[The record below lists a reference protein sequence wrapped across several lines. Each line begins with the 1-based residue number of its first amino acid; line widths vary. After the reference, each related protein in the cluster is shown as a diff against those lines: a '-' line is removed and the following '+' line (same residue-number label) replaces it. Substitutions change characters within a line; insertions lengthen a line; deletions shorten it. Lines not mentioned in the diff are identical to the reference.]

1 MDQLIE
7 HGRVRRAALGITVRN
22 ASANDAAYVGLPEI
36 RGVIVE
42 DFGTDASPAKRAGLE
57 PGDIIISIDG
67 KPVEYVAQLQQRI
80 AFRQPGEAV
89 KVEVARKGGVRKI
102 YDVKLQEL
110 PAPTLIA
117 DRTGGDADSTSDD
130 AAASVGKLGI
140 TVAPIGDDDRAQLQ
154 LQSTQRGVLVTNV
167 VPGGPSWNTL
177 TDGGQG
183 GPDLITEVE
192 GKPVR
197 SPADLRRAL
206 EGMKP
211 GDVVSLR
218 VYNTGAK
225 NRRVERIRL
234 GE

>member
-1 MDQLIE
+1 
-7 HGRVRRAALGITVRN
+7 VRN

-42 DFGTDASPAKRAGLE
+42 DFGSDASPAKRAGLE

-80 AFRQPGEAV
+80 AFRQPGETV
-89 KVEVARKGGVRKI
+89 KVEVARKGGVRKS

-110 PAPTLIA
+110 PSPTAVAGRDSSAA
-117 DRTGGDADSTSDD
+117 DTATDENGAL
-130 AAASVGKLGI
+130 SVGTLGI

-154 LQSTQRGVLVTNV
+154 LDRGQRGVLVTNV

-177 TDGGQG
+177 SDGDRGG
-183 GPDLITEVE
+183 GPDIITEVE
-192 GKPVR
+192 GKTVKTPNDVR
-197 SPADLRRAL
+197 EAL
-206 EGMKP
+206 KGAKP

-225 NRRVERIRL
+225 NRRVERIKL
-234 GE
+234 GA